1 MVHPHP
7 SKLLLLLF
15 SMLSLVFLAGFD
27 KPPIIVIDPGH
38 QEKADSSREPD
49 GPNSKVMKPKTTSGA
64 TGISTKQP
72 EYKLNLEVSLLLR
85 DELKKRG
92 FQVIMTRETNNV
104 TISNR
109 ERAEMANMA
118 NADLLIRI
126 HADGS
131 PESSAHGISV
141 LYPSPK
147 VPYAEED
154 KKIAAKVLEQ
164 MIKET
169 KANSRGIV
177 ERSDLAGFNWSK
189 VPTILVEMGFLS
201 NVNEDKKM
209 ATASYQQSLAS
220 GMANGIE
227 QYFQSNVNPGFVSKN
242 NGDSPKSVEK
252 PTPTPVETQ
261 NPEST
266 KEQAAVPQPT
276 PVQTNLQTE
285 QPKDI
290 QQEAKPAASPKIDSK
305 AYAGILALVCLGVAA
320 LLVKKRLK

>member
-1 MVHPHP
+1 MKMVVQG
-7 SKLLLLLF
+7 KFFLLLIF
-15 SMLSLVFLAGFD
+15 MLSLIFVVGFD

-38 QEKADSSREPD
+38 QEKADNSLEPD

-64 TGISTKQP
+64 TGVSTKQP

-92 FQVIMTRETNNV
+92 FQVMMIRETNNV
-104 TISNR
+104 TISNS
-109 ERAEMANMA
+109 ERAAMANKA
-118 NADLLIRI
+118 NADLMIRI

-131 PESSAHGISV
+131 DNSSIQGISI
-141 LYPSPK
+141 LYPSQK
-147 VPYAEED
+147 VPYADED

-169 KANSRGIV
+169 KAKSRGIV
-177 ERSDLAGFNWSK
+177 ERSDLSGFNWSK

-209 ATASYQQSLAS
+209 AAASYQQSLAI

-227 QYFQSNVNPGFVSKN
+227 QHFQSNVKPGSTSTN
-242 NGDSPKSVEK
+242 TGDSPKAVEK
-252 PTPTPVETQ
+252 PTPTPVETS
-261 NPEST
+261 NSESK
-266 KEQAAVPQPT
+266 KEPSAVPLPT
-276 PVQTNLQTE
+276 PEQPKLQTE

-290 QQEAKPAASPKIDSK
+290 QQEAKPAASPKLESK
-305 AYAGILALVCLGVAA
+305 AYAGILALVCLGIAA
-320 LLVKKRLK
+320 LLVRKRLK

>member
-1 MVHPHP
+1 MVNPG
-7 SKLLLLLF
+7 KFVVLLF
-15 SMLSLVFLAGFD
+15 FVISLIFVAGFS
-27 KPPIIVIDPGH
+27 KPTIIVIDPGH
-38 QEKADSSREPD
+38 QEKADSSLEPD

-64 TGISTKQP
+64 TGVSTKQP

-104 TISNR
+104 TISNS
-109 ERAEMANMA
+109 ERAAIANKA
-118 NADLLIRI
+118 HADLFIRI

-131 PESSAHGISV
+131 DNSSIQGISI

-147 VPYAEED
+147 VPYADED
-154 KKIAAKVLEQ
+154 KQIAAKVLEQ

-177 ERSDLAGFNWSK
+177 ERSDLSGFNWSK

-209 ATASYQQSLAS
+209 AAASYQQSLAI

-227 QYFQSNVNPGFVSKN
+227 RHFQS
-242 NGDSPKSVEK
+242 DSPKA
-252 PTPTPVETQ
+252 VETTT
-261 NPEST
+261 PSKVEIPAPLAKIEET
-266 KEQAAVPQPT
+266 PVPQPAS
-276 PVQTNLQTE
+276 VQPKIQTGQPNLSTE
-285 QPKDI
+285 QPME
-290 QQEAKPAASPKIDSK
+290 QTSPAQDNQDYKW
-305 AYAGILALVCLGVAA
+305 VAA
-320 LLVKKRLK
+320 LIGLAIIVLLVKKRLNS

>member
-1 MVHPHP
+1 MHVQPAQGMQISSLLFLKGP
-7 SKLLLLLF
+7 ISKFFLLLIF
-15 SMLSLVFLAGFD
+15 MLSLTFVVGFD
-27 KPPIIVIDPGH
+27 TPKIIVIDPGH
-38 QEKADSSREPD
+38 QEKADSSLEPD

-64 TGISTKQP
+64 TGVSTKQP
-72 EYKLNLEVSLLLR
+72 EYKLNLEESLLLR

-92 FQVIMTRETNNV
+92 FQVIMIRETNNV
-104 TISNR
+104 TISNS
-109 ERAEMANMA
+109 ERAAIANKA

-131 PESSAHGISV
+131 PDSSVHGISI
-141 LYPSPK
+141 LYPSQK
-147 VPYAEED
+147 VPYADED

-177 ERSDLAGFNWSK
+177 ERSDLSGFNWSK

-209 ATASYQQSLAS
+209 ALPSYQQSLAI

-227 QYFQSNVNPGFVSKN
+227 QHFQSNVKPGSESKN
-242 NGDSPKSVEK
+242 TIDSIKAVEK
-252 PTPTPVETQ
+252 STPSQVGIPLPETKKD
-261 NPEST
+261 ET
-266 KEQAAVPQPT
+266 T
-276 PVQTNLQTE
+276 VQVAN
-285 QPKDI
+285 
-290 QQEAKPAASPKIDSK
+290 PAASPTADNK
-305 AYAGILALVCLGVAA
+305 AYIGIIALVCLGVVA